1 MSHWVASP
9 VDEEAEIQGWRQM
22 SARALNAAQIS
33 QARCVALQV
42 LRFWETL
49 GWIGAMTDAANS
61 IRFYQEQV
69 EIALELR

>member
-9 VDEEAEIQGWRQM
+9 VDEEAELQGWRQL
-22 SARALNAAQIS
+22 SARALNAANIS

-42 LRFWETL
+42 LRFWEA
-49 GWIGAMTDAANS
+49 IGYVGIVADLATS
-61 IRFYQEQV
+61 VRFYQEQV